1 MRWAKKY
8 RPEIGDLIVLKEYD
22 YTKSSTVMRD
32 LVGVFLSSSCT
43 EYTKEG
49 AIMKAIDVPEPL
61 EIVWKIYMLN
71 STKNPITY
79 YTEKTVY
86 SLLRRDIALLIK
98 AEEEG
103 CD

>member
-8 RPEIGDLIVLKEYD
+8 RPEIGDLIVLREYG
-22 YTKSSTVMRD
+22 YTEGFPEKKD
-32 LVGVFLSSSCT
+32 LVGIFLSSECT
-43 EYTKEG
+43 EYTKEN
-49 AIMKAIDVPEPL
+49 AIMRAIEEPEPL

-71 STKNPITY
+71 FPEHPITY

-98 AEEEG
+98 AEEEE
-103 CD
+103 